1 MIAEIVSVGTELLMG
16 QVANTDAQHI
26 AKHLAPLG
34 YICYYQDTVGDNVQR
49 LTDMVHT
56 ALDRSDIVF
65 FTGGLGP
72 TDDDL
77 TKETVAAALGLTC
90 VPFPDEVE
98 KIRYYFESRGRVMT
112 PNNIKQACFP
122 ENAIILKNDNGTA
135 PGCIMEAN
143 GKAAVLLPG
152 PPRELFPMFD
162 NEVLPYLEKRSNIH
176 LYSKELQFFG
186 IGESQLTYD
195 LRELIENQSNPTI
208 ASYVKTGE
216 CMLRITAKCSND
228 EEGESL
234 IRPIEEKIKAIS
246 GEFLYSD
253 QGESLAE
260 VCSRLIKENKK
271 TLAVAES
278 CTGGMVTSSLVD
290 LPGCSD
296 FLLEGLVTYSN
307 EAKTERLHVKPE
319 TLKMYGAVSDVCA
332 MEMAQGVRKLLNADY
347 GISTTGIAGP
357 DGGTDEKPV
366 GLVYIAVSGPNGT
379 VAKKLNLNGNR
390 ERIRTVATLHVLDLL
405 RKNLLK
411 S

>member
-34 YICYYQDTVGDNVQR
+34 YICYYQDTVGDNVER
-49 LTDMVHT
+49 LTEVVRT

-90 VPFPDEVE
+90 VPIPEEVE
-98 KIRYYFESRGRVMT
+98 KIKYYFESRGREMT
-112 PNNIKQACFP
+112 PNNVKQGYFP
-122 ENAIILKNDNGTA
+122 ENAIILKNDYGTA

-162 NEVLPYLEKRSNIH
+162 NEVIPYLEKRSNTH
-176 LYSKELQFFG
+176 LYSKELKFFG

-195 LRELIENQSNPTI
+195 IRELIENQTNPTI

-216 CMLRITAKCSND
+216 CMLRLTAKCESN
-228 EEGESL
+228 EEGEAL
-234 IRPIEEKIKAIS
+234 IRPIEEKIKAID
-246 GEFLYSD
+246 GYYMFSD
-253 QGESLAE
+253 KGESLAE
-260 VCSRLIKENKK
+260 VCYRLLKEKGK

-278 CTGGMVTSSLVD
+278 CTGGLVTSSLVD

-307 EAKTERLHVKPE
+307 ESKLERLHVKPE

-332 MEMAQGVRKLLNADY
+332 MEMAQGVRQALHADY
-347 GISTTGIAGP
+347 GVSTTGIAGP
-357 DGGTDEKPV
+357 DGGSDEKPV
-366 GLVYIAVSGPNGT
+366 GLVYIAVAGPDGT
-379 VAKKLNLNGNR
+379 VAQKLTLNGNR
-390 ERIRTVATLHVLDLL
+390 ERIRTVAVLNALDLL

-411 S
+411 